1 MAAEATPRAFGEH
14 PGPAARL
21 ARTAAPAVRQ
31 FGRLRVDRVLPG
43 AALLAAVV
51 LVLVEAPLVAAPHV
65 PLPFA
70 FAIVIVHVGAVP
82 MALRI
87 PNVAAPLSL
96 AAALVLQWLS
106 SGTGSL
112 LWPWSPVLIV
122 TQCFVLGAVA
132 ARTTLPVALLHWL
145 VAVVLSASLSAWL
158 RPTRGD
164 ETSVD
169 VAVFGSI
176 SAVLIIAALLLT
188 QWRRVRSLLLQ
199 ERQLAAEEAERRL
212 LAEER
217 TRIARELH
225 DVVAH
230 SLSIITVQSS
240 TARFRHQ
247 GFSPEAADE
256 FDRIAAQSREALDE
270 MRGLLRVLRG
280 SEEDPNRRPQPGLHD
295 IAELIA
301 QANRAGTSIAYSEP
315 TGPWSAG
322 VGPLTGLTAY
332 RIVQEATSNA
342 IRHAPGSDIA
352 VTLARVADD
361 IEVTIVNSATGEPA
375 VDSPTGHGLIGMTER
390 AAIAGGTV
398 RFGPT
403 EEGGFAVE
411 ARLPVF
417 FRPGVEE

>member
-1 MAAEATPRAFGEH
+1 MAAGTDSLQARPGAF
-14 PGPAARL
+14 ARVV
-21 ARTAAPAVRQ
+21 AGAAPAVRWI
-31 FGRLRVDRVLPG
+31 GRLRGDRVLPG

-51 LVLVEAPLVAAPHV
+51 LVLVETPLVAAPRL
-65 PLPFA
+65 PLPLA
-70 FAIVIVHVGAVP
+70 FVIVIVHAGAVP

-96 AAALVLQWLS
+96 AAALALQWLTAD
-106 SGTGSL
+106 TGSM

-122 TQCFVLGAVA
+122 TQCLVLGAVA
-132 ARTTLPVALLHWL
+132 SRTTLPVALLHWL
-145 VAVVLSASLSAWL
+145 IAVVLSAVLAGLL
-158 RPTRGD
+158 RPASGA
-164 ETSVD
+164 ETSAD

-176 SAVLIIAALLLT
+176 SAALIVVALLLL
-188 QWRRVRSLLLQ
+188 QWRRVRSELVH
-199 ERQLAAEEAERRL
+199 ERRIAAEEAERRL
-212 LAEER
+212 VAEER

-280 SEEDPNRRPQPGLHD
+280 SEEDAARRPQPGLD
-295 IAELIA
+295 DVEELVA
-301 QANRAGTSIAYSEP
+301 QAHRAGTSIVLEQPS
-315 TGPWSAG
+315 GPWTVG

-342 IRHAPGSDIA
+342 IRHAPGADVAVALTRIGDDIA
-352 VTLARVADD
+352 VSV
-361 IEVTIVNSATGEPA
+361 VNTATGEPA
-375 VDSPTGHGLIGMTER
+375 VDGRAGHGLVGMTER

-417 FRPGVEE
+417 VRSGAPA

>member
-1 MAAEATPRAFGEH
+1 MSAGATEAPPHGL
-14 PGPAARL
+14 AARIGR
-21 ARTAAPAVRQ
+21 ATAPVLRWL
-31 FGRLRVDRVLPG
+31 GRLRGDRVLPG

-51 LVLVEAPLVAAPHV
+51 LVLVETPLVAAPHL
-65 PLPFA
+65 PLPLA

-96 AAALVLQWLS
+96 AAALALQYLS
-106 SGTGSL
+106 ADTGSM

-122 TQCFVLGAVA
+122 TQCLVLGAVA
-132 ARTTLPVALLHWL
+132 SRRTLPVALLHWL
-145 VAVVLSASLSAWL
+145 IAVVLSAALSAWL
-158 RPTRGD
+158 RPTKGD
-164 ETSVD
+164 ETAVD
-169 VAVFGSI
+169 LAVFGSI
-176 SAVLIIAALLLT
+176 SAALIIVALLVT
-188 QWRRVRSLLLQ
+188 QWRRLRTELLR
-199 ERQLAAEEAERRL
+199 ERRLAAEEAERRA

-240 TARFRHQ
+240 TARFRHP
-247 GFSPEAADE
+247 GFGAEAADE
-256 FDRIAAQSREALDE
+256 FDRIAEQSREALDE
-270 MRGLLRVLRG
+270 MRSLLRVLRG
-280 SEEDPNRRPQPGLHD
+280 TDEDAERRPQPGLHD
-295 IAELIA
+295 VAELIA
-301 QANRAGTSIAYSEP
+301 QANRAGTSIVFGQPS
-315 TGPWSAG
+315 GPWTAG

-342 IRHAPGSDIA
+342 IRHAPGADISVA
-352 VTLARVADD
+352 LGRVGDD
-361 IEVTIVNSATGEPA
+361 ILVSIVNSATGEPA
-375 VDSPTGHGLIGMTER
+375 VDGTTGHGLTGMAER

-403 EEGGFAVE
+403 EEGGFSVE

-417 FRPGVEE
+417 FRTGAAA

>member
-1 MAAEATPRAFGEH
+1 M
-14 PGPAARL
+14 
-21 ARTAAPAVRQ
+21 
-31 FGRLRVDRVLPG
+31 LRG

-51 LVLVEAPLVAAPHV
+51 LVLVETLLVAAPEL
-65 PLPFA
+65 PLPLA
-70 FAIVIVHVGAVP
+70 FALVIVHVGAVP
-82 MALRI
+82 LALRI
-87 PNVAAPLSL
+87 PNVAAPISL
-96 AAALVLQWLS
+96 AAALALQWLTAD
-106 SGTGSL
+106 TGSV

-122 TQCFVLGAVA
+122 TQCLVLGAVA

-145 VAVVLSASLSAWL
+145 IAVVLSAVLAAVL
-158 RPTRGD
+158 RPASGD

-176 SAVLIIAALLLT
+176 SAALIVVALLLL
-188 QWRRVRSLLLQ
+188 QWRRVRSELLH
-199 ERQLAAEEAERRL
+199 ERRLAAEEAERRL
-212 LAEER
+212 VAEER

-247 GFSPEAADE
+247 GFSAEAADE

-280 SEEDPNRRPQPGLHD
+280 ADDDAERRPQPGLHD
-295 IAELIA
+295 IEELVA
-301 QANRAGTSIAYSEP
+301 QARRAGTAIVLEEP
-315 TGPWSAG
+315 SGPWTVG
-322 VGPLTGLTAY
+322 VGPLTGITAY

-342 IRHAPGSDIA
+342 IRHAPGSD
-352 VTLARVADD
+352 VTVSLARVGDD
-361 IEVTIVNSATGEPA
+361 IVVSVVNTATGEPA
-375 VDSPTGHGLIGMTER
+375 VDGRAGHGLVGMTER

-417 FRPGVEE
+417 VRSGATA

>member
-1 MAAEATPRAFGEH
+1 MAAGIAGFVSRPLRA
-14 PGPAARL
+14 L
-21 ARTAAPAVRQ
+21 
-31 FGRLRVDRVLPG
+31 GRLRGDRVLPG

-51 LVLVEAPLVAAPHV
+51 LVLVETPVVAVPHL
-65 PLPFA
+65 PLPLA
-70 FAIVIVHVGAVP
+70 FVLVVVHAGAVP

-106 SGTGSL
+106 TDVGST

-122 TQCFVLGAVA
+122 TQCLVLGAVA
-132 ARTTLPVALLHWL
+132 ARVLLPIALLHWL
-145 VAVVLSASLSAWL
+145 LAVVLSASLSAWL
-158 RPTRGD
+158 RSTAGA

-176 SAVLIIAALLLT
+176 SAALIVVALLLT
-188 QWRRVRSLLLQ
+188 QWRRVRQQLVVERRLGAEQ
-199 ERQLAAEEAERRL
+199 EERRL

-247 GFSPEAADE
+247 AVDPAAAEE

-280 SEEDPNRRPQPGLHD
+280 TDEDAERRPQPRLED
-295 IAELIA
+295 VAELVD
-301 QANRAGTSIAYSEP
+301 QANRAGSSITFLQP
-315 TGPWSAG
+315 TGPWTAG
-322 VGPLTGLTAY
+322 VGPVTGLTAY

-342 IRHAPGSDIA
+342 IRHAPGADIA
-352 VTLARVADD
+352 VVLGRAADD
-361 IEVTIVNSATGEPA
+361 ILVSVVNSATGEPA
-375 VDSPTGHGLIGMTER
+375 VHALTGHGLVGMTER

-403 EEGGFAVE
+403 PEGGFSVD

-417 FRPGVEE
+417 ARPGAAA

>member
-1 MAAEATPRAFGEH
+1 MAAEAPQPALRYRQ
-14 PGPAARL
+14 GPAARIS
-21 ARTAAPAVRQ
+21 RTAARAARQ
-31 FGRLRVDRVLPG
+31 LGRLRADRVLPG

-65 PLPFA
+65 PLPLA

-87 PNVAAPLSL
+87 PNIAAPLSL

-106 SGTGSL
+106 ADMESL

-122 TQCFVLGAVA
+122 TQCLVLGAVA
-132 ARTTLPVALLHWL
+132 SRTTLPVALLHWVL
-145 VAVVLSASLSAWL
+145 AVVLSASLSAWL
-158 RPTRGD
+158 RPRDGD
-164 ETSVD
+164 TTSVD

-176 SAVLIIAALLLT
+176 SAALIIVALLVT
-188 QWRRVRSLLLQ
+188 QWRRVRSQLLH
-199 ERQLAAEEAERRL
+199 ERQLAAEEAERRVV
-212 LAEER
+212 AEER

-247 GFSPEAADE
+247 GFSEEAADE

-280 SEEDPNRRPQPGLHD
+280 AEADQERRPQPGLHD
-295 IAELIA
+295 VAELVA
-301 QANRAGTSIAYSEP
+301 QAHRAGTSIALTEP
-315 TGPWSAG
+315 RGPWTAG

-342 IRHAPGSDIA
+342 IRHAPGSDVA
-352 VTLARVADD
+352 VGLARVGDD
-361 IEVTIVNSATGEPA
+361 IVVTVVNSATGEPA

-417 FRPGVEE
+417 FRSVTP

>member
-1 MAAEATPRAFGEH
+1 MAAGVDALQTR
-14 PGPAARL
+14 PGVLARL
-21 ARTAAPAVRQ
+21 GTVVVTAVRWV
-31 FGRLRVDRVLPG
+31 GRLRGDRVLPG

-51 LVLVEAPLVAAPHV
+51 LVLVETFLVAAPYL
-65 PLPFA
+65 PLPLA

-82 MALRI
+82 VALRI

-96 AAALVLQWLS
+96 VAALTLQWLS
-106 SGTGSL
+106 AGTGSM

-122 TQCFVLGAVA
+122 TQCLVLGAVA

-145 VAVVLSASLSAWL
+145 IAVVLSAVLAAVL
-158 RPTRGD
+158 RPASGD
-164 ETSVD
+164 ETSAD

-176 SAVLIIAALLLT
+176 SAALIVVALLLL
-188 QWRRVRSLLLQ
+188 QWRRVRSELVH
-199 ERQLAAEEAERRL
+199 ERRMAAEEAERRL

-247 GFSPEAADE
+247 GFSPEAAAE

-280 SEEDPNRRPQPGLHD
+280 ADEDAERRPQPGLLD
-295 IAELIA
+295 VEELVA
-301 QANRAGTSIAYSEP
+301 QAHRAGTSIVFEQPA
-315 TGPWSAG
+315 GPWTAG

-332 RIVQEATSNA
+332 RIAQEAMSNA
-342 IRHAPGSDIA
+342 IRHAPGSDVVVA
-352 VTLARVADD
+352 LARMGDD
-361 IEVTIVNSATGEPA
+361 ITVSVVNTATGEPA
-375 VDSPTGHGLIGMTER
+375 VDSRSGHGLVGMTER

-417 FRPGVEE
+417 VRSGVPA